1 MASPRRRKLIRMR
14 IGGAARG
21 RPQVHVDV
29 GPVAIGI
36 VCREGLVGAVGVRC
50 IRRLEVAALG
60 GILDP
65 GQLLTQIGCSVL
77 GIGIYLGRIQFTIR
91 KGQFVWGDKGWCVK
105 EALKVCHV
113 SFKGKMDKE
122 TERRNEEKEKKNGRH
137 DEEEGKDADKR
148 NLTLAADHI
157 QSSPVNALHL
167 RPPRGT
173 RGTGWGK
180 AGAAI

>member
-1 MASPRRRKLIRMR
+1 M
-14 IGGAARG
+14 
-21 RPQVHVDV
+21 
-29 GPVAIGI
+29 
-36 VCREGLVGAVGVRC
+36 GVRC
-50 IRRLEVAALG
+50 IRRLEVEALG

-65 GQLLTQIGCSVL
+65 GQLLTQIGCPVL

-91 KGQFVWGDKGWCVK
+91 KGQFIRRDKGRCVE
-105 EALKVCHV
+105 EALEVSHV

-122 TERRNEEKEKKNGRH
+122 TERGKGKKEKKSGRH
-137 DEEEGKDADKR
+137 DEEEKEEGKEADKR
-148 NLTLAADHI
+148 NLTSAADHI
-157 QSSPVNALHL
+157 QSSLVNALHL